1 MPATAVDHEH
11 RVTPRELFFDLVFVF
26 AFTQVATLLANDP
39 TFAGIGRGV
48 LVLAALWWAWASY
61 AWLTNVVDPE
71 DSVVGAALLVALIA
85 MFVGALVVPG
95 VFDGKGVLFGAAFL
109 VVCAM
114 HTALYALAGRGHRD
128 LLRAVLRLAPWTLR
142 RRDPDPRRRLHG
154 RRAHWL
160 WLAAL
165 ACTYVGAGA
174 ERGDGLAVAPVALRG
189 ALRPVRDHRARRGVH
204 LDRDRRQRDGIGLGE
219 VVAAIL
225 GLLVATSFWL
235 AYFDFFSI
243 RGERMLVEREGAERV
258 ALARDLY
265 AYAHFPMIV
274 GIVLF
279 AFAMKTIV
287 GHVGEELDSVAAF
300 ALCGGSALYLLTYS
314 AIRSRVEGRVRL
326 SRGRF
331 VAALAAR
338 APAPGGDGRSRRW
351 PRWRSSPPSGWRC
364 TPTSSCGGARPAQS
378 RARCSPRPR
387 RARPRA
393 RVSRA
398 RTAARRQAW
407 RGPSPT
413 ARRAR
418 RRMRRRQQAGCTR
431 ELRVAHRADHPQPEG
446 DVSEQVEGE
455 STAESQAGGVGAARP
470 GRGSSPSSRRRRR

>member
-26 AFTQVATLLANDP
+26 AFTQVATLLADDP

-71 DSVVGAALLVALIA
+71 DNVVGVALLVALIA
-85 MFVGALVVPG
+85 MFVAALVVPDI
-95 VFDGKGVLFGAAFL
+95 FEGKGVLFGSAFF

-114 HTALYALAGRGHRD
+114 HATLYALAGRGTRD
-128 LLRAVLRLAPWTLR
+128 LLLAVLRLVPWVLGGASLILVAGFT
-142 RRDPDPRRRLHG
+142 DG
-154 RRAHWL
+154 AQTWL

-165 ACTYVGAGA
+165 TVTYVGAVVTGSSGWRLHPSHFA
-174 ERGDGLAVAPVALRG
+174 ERYGLIMIIALG
-189 ALRPVRDHRARRGVH
+189 ESFISI
-204 LDRDRRQRDGIGLGE
+204 GIGASGVVIGLRE

-243 RGERMLVEREGAERV
+243 RGEQTLLSRQGAERI

-265 AYAHFPMIV
+265 VYAHFPMIV

-279 AFAMKTIV
+279 AFAMKTVI
-287 GHVGEELDSVAAF
+287 GHVTEELDAVAAF

-314 AIRSRVEGRVRL
+314 AIRSRVEGRLKL

-331 VAALAAR
+331 LAALALLLLLPVATAVPALAALALVTAVWLGLHTYELVWWREAR
-338 APAPGGDGRSRRW
+338 AESRSALA
-351 PRWRSSPPSGWRC
+351 S
-364 TPTSSCGGARPAQS
+364 
-378 RARCSPRPR
+378 
-387 RARPRA
+387 
-393 RVSRA
+393 
-398 RTAARRQAW
+398 
-407 RGPSPT
+407 
-413 ARRAR
+413 
-418 RRMRRRQQAGCTR
+418 
-431 ELRVAHRADHPQPEG
+431 
-446 DVSEQVEGE
+446 
-455 STAESQAGGVGAARP
+455 
-470 GRGSSPSSRRRRR
+470 